1 MLDHNVAVSIA
12 FLRTCFDP
20 WNVSRHSRDTPQ
32 DSRFSLTEERAT
44 WKIRTLH
51 LYTLKLEAFQ
61 YFPALKFLPLSDR
74 SPSELAFS
82 LECAVQE
89 RPTWRVALP
98 FCTRILWP
106 LPRISPSWETR
117 QAPIG
122 TPPSSKPAFASSTA
136 ATNPG
141 SESMSVF

>member
-1 MLDHNVAVSIA
+1 MTLIPRCLRYASPPTKVLFSPITTRATLYRTHAPVHISHGDKEVYMLDRNVAVSIA

-20 WNVSRHSRDTPQ
+20 WNVSRHSRVTPQ
-32 DSRFSLTEERAT
+32 DSKFSLTEEIAT

-82 LECAVQE
+82 LECRKGLHGE
-89 RPTWRVALP
+89 
-98 FCTRILWP
+98 
-106 LPRISPSWETR
+106 
-117 QAPIG
+117 
-122 TPPSSKPAFASSTA
+122 
-136 ATNPG
+136 
-141 SESMSVF
+141 